1 MSNTDASGEKR
12 VTGTSERRE
21 QIIQRLR
28 QQGSVQV
35 NDLSA
40 LYGVSTVTIRN
51 DLAFLEKQGIA
62 VRAYGGALICDSTTP
77 SVEPSVEDKSA
88 LNTAMKRSVAKAAVE
103 LIQPGHRVIL
113 DSGTTT
119 FEIARLMRKHTDVIA
134 MTNGM
139 NVANALLEAEG
150 VELLMTGGHLRRQSQ
165 SFYGDQAE
173 QSLQN
178 YHFDM
183 LFLGVD
189 AIDLER
195 RTKSPTLLKKVIQN
209 EIGLENLGEELRVLY
224 VALTRAKEKLILT
237 GTVPHAADKLEA
249 CQLEQENSQKETLDF
264 TKLARATSYY
274 DWILPA
280 AVRKTE
286 EVPIELNVI
295 GVDTL
300 VEGEVDKE
308 AADYLEKEVFLEKI
322 EAEEHPMAVTDER
335 FRAKIEEAFS
345 YRYPYQ
351 GEDQMKMKY
360 TVSELKKYARA
371 FRKKRDKSE

>member
-1 MSNTDASGEKR
+1 MLFILQTDNAGAFYWNSLH
-12 VTGTSERRE
+12 
-21 QIIQRLR
+21 IIRSSQQALRLQLFTTQAR

-150 VELLMTGGHLRRQSQ
+150 VELLMTGGHLRRQSR
-165 SFYGDQAE
+165 
-173 QSLQN
+173 N
-178 YHFDM
+178 
-183 LFLGVD
+183 LFT
-189 AIDLER
+189 AIRLSNR
-195 RTKSPTLLKKVIQN
+195 CKIT
-209 EIGLENLGEELRVLY
+209 
-224 VALTRAKEKLILT
+224 
-237 GTVPHAADKLEA
+237 
-249 CQLEQENSQKETLDF
+249 
-264 TKLARATSYY
+264 TS
-274 DWILPA
+274 ICCF
-280 AVRKTE
+280 
-286 EVPIELNVI
+286 
-295 GVDTL
+295 L
-300 VEGEVDKE
+300 V
-308 AADYLEKEVFLEKI
+308 
-322 EAEEHPMAVTDER
+322 
-335 FRAKIEEAFS
+335 
-345 YRYPYQ
+345 
-351 GEDQMKMKY
+351 
-360 TVSELKKYARA
+360 
-371 FRKKRDKSE
+371 

>member
-88 LNTAMKRSVAKAAVE
+88 LNIAMKRSVAKAAVE

-183 LFLGVD
+183 LFLGV
-189 AIDLER
+189 
-195 RTKSPTLLKKVIQN
+195 
-209 EIGLENLGEELRVLY
+209 
-224 VALTRAKEKLILT
+224 
-237 GTVPHAADKLEA
+237 
-249 CQLEQENSQKETLDF
+249 
-264 TKLARATSYY
+264 
-274 DWILPA
+274 
-280 AVRKTE
+280 
-286 EVPIELNVI
+286 
-295 GVDTL
+295 
-300 VEGEVDKE
+300 
-308 AADYLEKEVFLEKI
+308 
-322 EAEEHPMAVTDER
+322 
-335 FRAKIEEAFS
+335 
-345 YRYPYQ
+345 
-351 GEDQMKMKY
+351 
-360 TVSELKKYARA
+360 
-371 FRKKRDKSE
+371 

>member
-195 RTKSPTLLKKVIQN
+195 GVSTHNEDEARLNRRMCEVAERIIVVSDSSKFNRSSLHKIIDTQRIDMIIVDEGIPADSLEGLRKAGVEVI
-209 EIGLENLGEELRVLY
+209 LVGE
-224 VALTRAKEKLILT
+224 
-237 GTVPHAADKLEA
+237 
-249 CQLEQENSQKETLDF
+249 
-264 TKLARATSYY
+264 
-274 DWILPA
+274 
-280 AVRKTE
+280 
-286 EVPIELNVI
+286 
-295 GVDTL
+295 
-300 VEGEVDKE
+300 
-308 AADYLEKEVFLEKI
+308 
-322 EAEEHPMAVTDER
+322 
-335 FRAKIEEAFS
+335 
-345 YRYPYQ
+345 
-351 GEDQMKMKY
+351 
-360 TVSELKKYARA
+360 
-371 FRKKRDKSE
+371 

>member
-1 MSNTDASGEKR
+1 MSNTESSADKR
-12 VTGTSERRE
+12 VIGTSERRE

-35 NDLSA
+35 NDLS
-40 LYGVSTVTIRN
+40 LFFGVSTVTIRN

-62 VRAYGGALICDSTTP
+62 VRAYGGALICEGNAP
-77 SVEPSVEDKSA
+77 AVEPSVEDKSS
-88 LNTAMKRSVAKAAVE
+88 LNTAVKRSIARAAAE
-103 LIQPGHRVIL
+103 LIKPGHRVIL

-119 FEIARLMRKHTDVIA
+119 YEIARLMRQHTNVIA

-195 RTKSPTLLKKVIQN
+195 GVSTHNEDEARLNRRMCEVAERIIVVTDSTKFNRSSLHKIIDTQRIHTIIVDEGIPEESLQ
-209 EIGLENLGEELRVLY
+209 ELRRSGV
-224 VALTRAKEKLILT
+224 
-237 GTVPHAADKLEA
+237 
-249 CQLEQENSQKETLDF
+249 
-264 TKLARATSYY
+264 
-274 DWILPA
+274 
-280 AVRKTE
+280 
-286 EVPIELNVI
+286 EVII
-295 GVDTL
+295 
-300 VEGEVDKE
+300 VE
-308 AADYLEKEVFLEKI
+308 
-322 EAEEHPMAVTDER
+322 
-335 FRAKIEEAFS
+335 
-345 YRYPYQ
+345 
-351 GEDQMKMKY
+351 
-360 TVSELKKYARA
+360 
-371 FRKKRDKSE
+371 

>member
-119 FEIARLMRKHTDVIA
+119 FEIARLMRKQ
-134 MTNGM
+134 TNGM

-195 RTKSPTLLKKVIQN
+195 GVSTHN
-209 EIGLENLGEELRVLY
+209 EDEARLNRRMCE
-224 VALTRAKEKLILT
+224 VAERII
-237 GTVPHAADKLEA
+237 V
-249 CQLEQENSQKETLDF
+249 
-264 TKLARATSYY
+264 
-274 DWILPA
+274 
-280 AVRKTE
+280 
-286 EVPIELNVI
+286 
-295 GVDTL
+295 
-300 VEGEVDKE
+300 
-308 AADYLEKEVFLEKI
+308 
-322 EAEEHPMAVTDER
+322 VTDSSKFNR
-335 FRAKIEEAFS
+335 SSLHKIIDTQRIDMIIVDEGIPADSLEGLRKAGVEVILV
-345 YRYPYQ
+345 
-351 GEDQMKMKY
+351 GE
-360 TVSELKKYARA
+360 
-371 FRKKRDKSE
+371 

>member
-1 MSNTDASGEKR
+1 MSGTDSSIEKR
-12 VTGTSERRE
+12 LAGTSERRE

-35 NDLSA
+35 NDLS
-40 LYGVSTVTIRN
+40 LLFGVSTVTIRN

-62 VRAYGGALICDSTTP
+62 VRAYGGALICDSSMP
-77 SVEPSVEDKSA
+77 GVEPSVEDKSA
-88 LNTAMKRSVAKAAVE
+88 LNTAVKHNIAKAAVK

-119 FEIARLMRKHTDVIA
+119 YEIARLMRQHADVIV

-139 NVANALLEAEG
+139 NVGNALLEAEG

-195 RTKSPTLLKKVIQN
+195 GVSTHN
-209 EIGLENLGEELRVLY
+209 EDEAGLNRRMCE
-224 VALTRAKEKLILT
+224 VAERIIVVTDSSKFNRSSLHKIIDTQRIDMIIVDEGIPAES
-237 GTVPHAADKLEA
+237 LEA
-249 CQLEQENSQKETLDF
+249 LRKHGIDV
-264 TKLARATSYY
+264 
-274 DWILPA
+274 ILVNA
-280 AVRKTE
+280 
-286 EVPIELNVI
+286 
-295 GVDTL
+295 
-300 VEGEVDKE
+300 
-308 AADYLEKEVFLEKI
+308 
-322 EAEEHPMAVTDER
+322 
-335 FRAKIEEAFS
+335 
-345 YRYPYQ
+345 
-351 GEDQMKMKY
+351 
-360 TVSELKKYARA
+360 
-371 FRKKRDKSE
+371 